1 MSRRHEFWLSPPLEA
16 IVWAATRVPG
26 LTVALAAALA
36 VLSIAAA
43 YRFLDFHTS
52 RADLLSPHSEYHQRW
67 LRCTQEFGAEEDVYV
82 VVEGP
87 DADAI
92 TAGLDAVAQRLRQ
105 HEDLFCM
112 VLEKVDA
119 SALERKGL
127 YYLDQAGLLALV
139 RQVES
144 AVPPDG
150 DWNAR
155 FDLGGAL
162 VRAASSLAQPA
173 QYGSPSDSGNR
184 LAELEA
190 LADRLNAVL
199 AENAPASRVESIQV
213 DAISEA
219 PLPSLP
225 ERFLSN
231 DGKLGLLMLRF
242 RPDDR
247 KSFSR
252 FEPAITQL
260 NAILKEVRESDP
272 SLTIGATGLP
282 ILEYDEMQASNT
294 AQTAAVVALF
304 GVAIVFYAGFAGWR
318 HPTLI
323 AISLVTAV
331 VWTLGFTTVS
341 VGHLNI
347 LTSAFGAMLIGLG
360 DYGVHYVAHY
370 LAIRPQTRS
379 VDEALLETARSVGPG
394 IAVGAFTT
402 AGAFLAA
409 AFTDFLGIAELG
421 IIAGI
426 GILLCWAADMTMLPA
441 MLKLIDRRRKNPVG
455 DPLIDLGSWF
465 APLTAVPRLTVV
477 VGGVATIL
485 LMIGIP
491 LIRYD
496 YNLLRL
502 QPEGTSSVA
511 WQEKLIEKMNTSAY
525 FALSMAED
533 ANHAR
538 TLESRFAAL
547 SSVSR
552 VESLADAIP
561 SDAAAKQPLMV
572 RLADRLRTLPEN
584 PPAPPVAD
592 RRQVLQAVRFLIAAA
607 NAGATS
613 DSQIGRLVAKL
624 QRLEAN
630 IGRVNDAQYR
640 AVIDAHQR
648 RMALTTWAALKEL
661 RKHVSTE
668 PPRLEDLPE
677 SLVRRFVS
685 PRGKHLVR
693 VYCAGDFWNHEVME
707 QFVQQLRSVDPE
719 VTGNPLQIYEASHQ
733 MNQSYLDAA
742 GYALVAILVILL
754 IDFRRVQDVLLAM
767 LPLVVGGIAL
777 FGLMGHLGIPFN
789 PANMIVLPLIL
800 GIGIDNGVHI
810 VHDYRR
816 CRETYS
822 GPSVSTLTAVMVNSL
837 TTMVG
842 FGALM
847 LASHRGLQSLG
858 RVLTLGIATCL
869 TASLLLPA
877 LLVWYRLRRDRPTG
891 GAQAGTA
898 EDDLLTGLPLPDV
911 HSHRE
916 AA

>member
-1 MSRRHEFWLSPPLEA
+1 
-16 IVWAATRVPG
+16 
-26 LTVALAAALA
+26 
-36 VLSIAAA
+36 
-43 YRFLDFHTS
+43 
-52 RADLLSPHSEYHQRW
+52 
-67 LRCTQEFGAEEDVYV
+67 
-82 VVEGP
+82 
-87 DADAI
+87 
-92 TAGLDAVAQRLRQ
+92 
-105 HEDLFCM
+105 
-112 VLEKVDA
+112 
-119 SALERKGL
+119 
-127 YYLDQAGLLALV
+127 
-139 RQVES
+139 
-144 AVPPDG
+144 
-150 DWNAR
+150 
-155 FDLGGAL
+155 
-162 VRAASSLAQPA
+162 
-173 QYGSPSDSGNR
+173 
-184 LAELEA
+184 
-190 LADRLNAVL
+190 
-199 AENAPASRVESIQV
+199 
-213 DAISEA
+213 
-219 PLPSLP
+219 
-225 ERFLSN
+225 
-231 DGKLGLLMLRF
+231 
-242 RPDDR
+242 
-247 KSFSR
+247 
-252 FEPAITQL
+252 
-260 NAILKEVRESDP
+260 
-272 SLTIGATGLP
+272 
-282 ILEYDEMQASNT
+282 MQASNT
-294 AQTAAVVALF
+294 AQTAAVAALF

-379 VDEALLETARSVGPG
+379 VDEALLETARTVGPG

-421 IIAGI
+421 IIAGV

-455 DPLIDLGSWF
+455 DPLVDLGSWF
-465 APLTAVPRLTVV
+465 APLTALPRLTVV
-477 VGGVATIL
+477 VGGLATVM
-485 LMIGIP
+485 LMVGIP

-502 QPEGTSSVA
+502 QPEGIPSVA
-511 WQEKLIEKMNTSAY
+511 WQEKLVEKMNTSAY
-525 FALSMAED
+525 FALSIADDATDAE
-533 ANHAR
+533 AR
-538 TLESRFAAL
+538 EKQFAAL
-547 SSVSR
+547 PSVSR
-552 VESLADAIP
+552 VESLAAAVPKDAK
-561 SDAAAKQPLMV
+561 DKQPIIAHLAE
-572 RLADRLRTLPEN
+572 RLQSVPDD
-584 PPAPPVAD
+584 PPAPPVAP
-592 RRQVLQAVRFLIAAA
+592 RREVLTAVHILAAA
-607 NAGATS
+607 ATTGANS
-613 DSQIGRLVAKL
+613 DPAMGHLAAKL
-624 QRLEAN
+624 QQLEAT
-630 IGRVNDAQYR
+630 IGRMSEDDYHAALDAG
-640 AVIDAHQR
+640 QR
-648 RMALTTWAALKEL
+648 RIALAAWTAMRKL
-661 RKHVSTE
+661 RDHASVE
-668 PPRLEDLPE
+668 PPRLDDLPE

-693 VYCAGDFWNHEVME
+693 VYCAGDFWDHKVME
-707 QFVQQLRSVDPE
+707 QFVHQLRSVDPE

-754 IDFRRVQDVLLAM
+754 IDFRRISDVMLAM

-816 CRETYS
+816 CRHAYS

-877 LLVWYRLRRDRPTG
+877 LLVWHRLRKHRPG
-891 GAQAGTA
+891 GAQTA
-898 EDDLLTGLPLPDV
+898 AVDDDLLSGLPLPDV
-911 HSHRE
+911 RSHRE